1 MSWSSADI
9 SHLKINDIIYS
20 HIHKQKKVLNFY
32 DNYNLDKGY
41 SIKELYDQVQMQ
53 KSIFLKY
60 LTKGEVIFISWPL
73 SFEFIVYFLALL
85 EIEVIPAPILAKEN
99 FSNLSEY
106 MAYLIELKKNSGV
119 MKVLAPLELR
129 DELVSQGF
137 EVVQY
142 EEHKNMSQS
151 KNNPQKPYIFNSS
164 EYPRTAY
171 LQFPL
176 HSRGVNAKAVIYSH
190 QKLIKNIVQIKESLL
205 IDENLKSLSQTNLC
219 DDLGLLAG
227 IILPLCVGYEQH
239 FIEKTSFYKAPK
251 DFLKLTEKLKINL
264 WFASAEMYEA
274 LSRIEFT
281 EKDKIDLSNLEICLC
296 GVEPVAI
303 HIYENFKA
311 VFSKY
316 RWKEKTFIPFYSPK
330 ANNILAGALN
340 NHKDLNYIVR
350 DGKKIA
356 SLGQPFP
363 GVHYRIVDENNY
375 PLGEEQEGLICIKS
389 NMFASGVLNSNIS
402 SEAKLS
408 ELSWFNTKD
417 VGFISNG
424 ELYLTG
430 RCSDKLFTEGK
441 WYSVADLEAR
451 MAQFLKNEK
460 WISGVHI
467 LGIDNKKNQDD
478 IYVVLESTF
487 SFRWFFSLQS
497 KKIKNRISEKFSVS
511 PQNII
516 FSSKKKLPYSAQ
528 GVLKKFVLR
537 RELKSTYTK

>member
-20 HIHKQKKVLNFY
+20 HIHNQKKVLNFY
-32 DNYNLDKGY
+32 DNYTLVKSY
-41 SIKELYDQVQMQ
+41 SVKELYDEVQKQ

-60 LTKGEVIFISWPL
+60 LTKGEVVFTSWPL

-85 EIEVIPAPILAKEN
+85 EIEVIPAPILAKKDFN
-99 FSNLSEY
+99 NLAEY

-142 EEHKNMSQS
+142 EEHKNISQS

-164 EYPRTAY
+164 EYPSTAY

-176 HSRGVNAKAVIYSH
+176 HGRGVNAKAVIFSH

-205 IDENLKSLSQTNLC
+205 IDENLKSLSQSNLS

-239 FIEKTSFYKAPK
+239 FIEKSSFYKSPK

-264 WFASAEMYEA
+264 WFAPTEMYQV
-274 LSRIEFT
+274 LSDVEFA
-281 EKDKIDLSNLEICLC
+281 EKDFLDLSSLENCLC
-296 GVEPVAI
+296 GIEPIAI
-303 HIYENFKA
+303 DVYENFKA
-311 VFSKY
+311 IFSKY
-316 RWKEKTFIPFYSPK
+316 KWKEKTFISFYAPK
-330 ANNILAGALN
+330 VNNILAGFLK
-340 NHKDLNYIVR
+340 NHKDLNYLVK

-356 SLGQPFP
+356 SLGEPLP
-363 GVHYRIVDENNY
+363 GIHYRIVDENNY

-389 NMFASGVLNSNIS
+389 NMFASGILNSNIS
-402 SEAKLS
+402 SEVKLS
-408 ELSWFNTKD
+408 ELTWFNTKD
-417 VGFISNG
+417 VGFICNG

-430 RCSDKLFTEGK
+430 RCSDRLFTEGK
-441 WYSVADLEAR
+441 WFSVADLEAR
-451 MAQFLKNEK
+451 MSQFLKNEK
-460 WISGVHI
+460 WISGVHV

-478 IYVVLESTF
+478 IYVILESTF
-487 SFRWFFSLQS
+487 SFRWFFPLQS
-497 KKIKNRISEKFSVS
+497 KKIKNKLSEKFSIS
-511 PQNII
+511 SQNII
-516 FSSKKKLPYSAQ
+516 FFSKKKLPYSTQ
-528 GVLKKFVLR
+528 GIMKKFVLR
-537 RELKSTYTK
+537 RELKNTEAK